1 MSNYKKE
8 MRMTKLTLENVEA
21 DDYPDLRQQMV
32 EELTEVELD
41 QSHGNLMDLLE
52 TLVMAMFDEMEDENL
67 QAHHDIIFRKDLEGN
82 L

>member
-1 MSNYKKE
+1 

-32 EELTEVELD
+32 EDLVNEELD
-41 QSHGNLMDLLE
+41 APQQSLMDLLE
-52 TLVMAMFDEMEDENL
+52 ELLMEMFHKMDDDSL